1 MKGYT
6 TGSYYQRLEDQPA
19 KYDETRSQRVVK
31 EFFLNSSRACKAKCW
46 KRGVQA
52 LVREVFRSVVFR
64 LLEWACGWELWV
76 LFWLW
81 ADVLVLYCVT
91 YFPISI
97 ERFTCTSAYQTHK
110 VLCIYV
116 RGDTDT
122 IGNTLTEIQNRK
134 KKVLYQYRLTIWVC
148 IIVCTYLQI
157 FRRNMNRQI
166 WISEFNGIYIRM
178 NKNKLLYRIH

>member
-1 MKGYT
+1 MHPHIPQTFHKTNVDTGIGITKGYT

-19 KYDETRSQRVVK
+19 KYDETRSQGVVK

-91 YFPISI
+91 YFPISM
-97 ERFTCTSAYQTHK
+97 ERFTCTNAYQTHK

-122 IGNTLTEIQNRK
+122 IGNTLTEIQN
-134 KKVLYQYRLTIWVC
+134 
-148 IIVCTYLQI
+148 
-157 FRRNMNRQI
+157 NR
-166 WISEFNGIYIRM
+166 
-178 NKNKLLYRIH
+178 KNKSFISIPINYLSMYNRMYIFTDFQKKYE